1 MGDPRAMSNH
11 DTDDP
16 TSLPHWSD
24 PRCPHGQIPDLC
36 QACADELDALLEYL
50 RWGDDDDA

>member
-1 MGDPRAMSNH
+1 MSNH